1 MDVDWRKEKTQ
12 AGVCDDASQVLDNEV
27 LWFAGN
33 STLGWWMECQSQPF
47 SLGKQEPDSWAA
59 RVIEC
64 SSITW
69 EGEDIPSTRRS
80 NSIWPFKST
89 TSCCGCNG
97 GCNRKLY
104 VQWIHTLSR
113 LSGMSHVWTFLNL
126 ISFLFFWQKLSSHFQ
141 AVYQLFKAH
150 KVPFFGLFKWC
161 RAVADYHSPSLP
173 FKLSANDI
181 CITVG
186 CSQAI
191 QLCIAALATPGAN
204 MLLPRPGFP
213 IYETFCKYYGVQC
226 RYYDLIPDK
235 DWEID
240 LDEVTILMDANTV
253 AWIVCNPSNPCGSVY
268 KYQHLAKVCWDSSHL
283 PSLHSIVLVYEYM
296 TQIEKYDP
304 AIF

>member
-1 MDVDWRKEKTQ
+1 MRCCGLQEIVPLDDEWNVRASPSALESRNPIRELLESLNVPPSHGKEKISLAQGDPTAFGHLRAPQ
-12 AGVCDDASQVLDNEV
+12 AAVDAMVAATESCMFNGYTHSAGSQ
-27 LWFAGN
+27 
-33 STLGWWMECQSQPF
+33 EC
-47 SLGKQEPDSWAA
+47 
-59 RVIEC
+59 R
-64 SSITW
+64 
-69 EGEDIPSTRRS
+69 
-80 NSIWPFKST
+80 
-89 TSCCGCNG
+89 
-97 GCNRKLY
+97 
-104 VQWIHTLSR
+104 
-113 LSGMSHVWTFLNL
+113 M
-126 ISFLFFWQKLSSHFQ
+126 
-141 AVYQLFKAH
+141 
-150 KVPFFGLFKWC
+150 
-161 RAVADYHSPSLP
+161 AVADYHSPSLP

-268 KYQHLAKVCWDSSHL
+268 KYQHLAKVC
-283 PSLHSIVLVYEYM
+283 
-296 TQIEKYDP
+296 
-304 AIF
+304 